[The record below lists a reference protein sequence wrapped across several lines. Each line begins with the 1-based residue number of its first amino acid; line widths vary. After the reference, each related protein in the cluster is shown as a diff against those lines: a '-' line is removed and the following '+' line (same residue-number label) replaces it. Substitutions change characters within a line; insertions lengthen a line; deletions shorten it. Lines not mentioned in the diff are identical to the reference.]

1 MTTPSLRTRL
11 QPLLQQLALVSPG
24 WTIAVCS
31 TNAQAAVIA
40 DLVLEQPRIS
50 RSIAEFFS
58 QLEQPIERLLV
69 ISDDSLPDGGADQLM
84 QQLRSSPLIGC
95 CRCLIYLPAAV
106 SDGRLQRIWQ
116 CVPEGLLRYE
126 SGGNGSGLRALISL
140 VGGEHCLDPV
150 FAGRLQR
157 CAASTTSASAE
168 PLPEARPCSAQELS
182 ANEQELIVAL
192 AHGQRVSDIAA
203 RRQLRCDSLRRQLS
217 HLYRRT
223 GVQGQRGL
231 VAWGL
236 DQGLLRPHDLVQQ
249 LH

>member
-1 MTTPSLRTRL
+1 MTTSPLRTRL

-31 TNAQAAVIA
+31 TNAQATVIA

-50 RSIAEFFS
+50 RSIAELLS
-58 QLEQPIERLLV
+58 QIERPIERLLV
-69 ISDDSLPDGGADQLM
+69 IGDDSLPDGGADQLM
-84 QQLRSSPLIGC
+84 LQLRSSPLIGC
-95 CRCLIYLPAAV
+95 CRCLIYLPSAV

-116 CVPEGLLRYE
+116 CVPEGLLSLE

-157 CAASTTSASAE
+157 SAAATTAASSE

-182 ANEQELIVAL
+182 AKEQELILAL

-203 RRQLRCDSLRRQLS
+203 GRQLRCDSVRRQLS

-223 GVQGQRGL
+223 GVRDQQAL
-231 VAWGL
+231 VAWGI

-249 LH
+249 LR

>member
-1 MTTPSLRTRL
+1 MTTSPLRTRL

-31 TNAQAAVIA
+31 TNAQATVIA

-50 RSIAEFFS
+50 RSIAELLS
-58 QLEQPIERLLV
+58 QIERPIERLLV
-69 ISDDSLPDGGADQLM
+69 IGDDSLPDGGADQLM
-84 QQLRSSPLIGC
+84 LQLRSSPLIGC
-95 CRCLIYLPAAV
+95 CRFLIYLPSAV

-116 CVPEGLLRYE
+116 CVPEGLLSLE

-157 CAASTTSASAE
+157 SAAGTTAASSE

-182 ANEQELIVAL
+182 AKEQELILAL

-203 RRQLRCDSLRRQLS
+203 GRQLRCDSVRRQLS

-223 GVQGQRGL
+223 GVRDQQAL
-231 VAWGL
+231 VAWGI

-249 LH
+249 LR

>member
-1 MTTPSLRTRL
+1 MTTSPLRTRL
-11 QPLLQQLALVSPG
+11 QPLLHQLALVSPG

-31 TNAQAAVIA
+31 TNAQATVIA

-50 RSIAEFFS
+50 RSIAELLS
-58 QLEQPIERLLV
+58 QIERPVERLLV
-69 ISDDSLPDGGADQLM
+69 IGDDSLPDGGADQLM
-84 QQLRSSPLIGC
+84 LQLRSSPLIGC
-95 CRCLIYLPAAV
+95 CRCLIYLPSAV

-116 CVPEGLLRYE
+116 CVPEGLLSLE

-157 CAASTTSASAE
+157 YAAATSSVSSQS
-168 PLPEARPCSAQELS
+168 LPEARPCSAQELS
-182 ANEQELIVAL
+182 AKEQELILAL

-203 RRQLRCDSLRRQLS
+203 GRQLRCDSVRRQLS

-223 GVQGQRGL
+223 GVRDQQAL
-231 VAWGL
+231 VAWGI

-249 LH
+249 LR